1 MLKVGL
7 TGGIGSGKSTIA
19 KIFQTLGIPVFDA
32 DAVAKSIM
40 HTNNAVKAAVI
51 KAFGELAYLDGQ
63 LNRKYI
69 ADIVFQDPLQLE
81 ILNSIVHPAT
91 MQAAEDW
98 FQQQDAP
105 YVIKEAALLFEAGS
119 AAGLD
124 LIIGVTA
131 PQHVRIH
138 RVMQRD
144 GVGRQEVLT
153 RMGRQIE
160 DSIKMRLCD
169 EVLVNDGIQAIL
181 PQVLALHET
190 LLKQSTH
197 DRANA

>member
-7 TGGIGSGKSTIA
+7 TGGIGSGKSTVA

-40 HTNNAVKAAVI
+40 HTNTSVKAGVI
-51 KAFGELAYLDGQ
+51 EAFGEAAYRDGE
-63 LNRKYI
+63 LNRKFI
-69 ADIVFQDPLQLE
+69 ADIVFKDPFQLE

-91 MQAAEDW
+91 MQAAEEW
-98 FQQQDAP
+98 FQQQEAP

-124 LIIGVTA
+124 LVIGVTA

-160 DSIKMRLCD
+160 DTIKMRLCD
-169 EVLVNDGIQAIL
+169 VVIKNDGVQALL
-181 PQVLALHET
+181 PKVLALHED
-190 LLKQSTH
+190 LLKQS
-197 DRANA
+197 RQ

>member
-7 TGGIGSGKSTIA
+7 TGGIGSGKSTVA

-40 HTNNAVKAAVI
+40 HTNTSVKAGVI
-51 KAFGELAYLDGQ
+51 EAFGEAAYRDGE
-63 LNRKYI
+63 LNRKFI
-69 ADIVFQDPLQLE
+69 ADIVFKDPFQLE

-91 MQAAEDW
+91 MQAAEEW
-98 FQQQDAP
+98 FQQQEAP

-124 LIIGVTA
+124 LVIGVTA

-160 DSIKMRLCD
+160 DTIKMRLCD
-169 EVLVNDGIQAIL
+169 VVIKNDGVQALL
-181 PQVLALHET
+181 PQVLALHED
-190 LLKQSTH
+190 LLKHSRQ
-197 DRANA
+197 

>member
-7 TGGIGSGKSTIA
+7 TGGIGSGKSTVA

-40 HTNNAVKAAVI
+40 HTNTSVKAGVI
-51 KAFGELAYLDGQ
+51 EAFGEAAYRDGE
-63 LNRKYI
+63 LNRKFI
-69 ADIVFQDPLQLE
+69 ADIVFKDPFQLE

-91 MQAAEDW
+91 MQAAEEW
-98 FQQQDAP
+98 FQQQEAP

-144 GVGRQEVLT
+144 GIGRQEVLT

-160 DSIKMRLCD
+160 DTIKMRLCD
-169 EVLVNDGIQAIL
+169 VVIKNDGVQALL
-181 PQVLALHET
+181 PQVLALHDD
-190 LLKQSTH
+190 LLKQS
-197 DRANA
+197 RQ

>member
-7 TGGIGSGKSTIA
+7 TGGIGSGKSTVA

-40 HTNNAVKAAVI
+40 HTNTSVKAGVI
-51 KAFGELAYLDGQ
+51 EAFGEAAYRDGE
-63 LNRKYI
+63 LNRKFI
-69 ADIVFQDPLQLE
+69 ADIVFKDPFQLE

-91 MQAAEDW
+91 MQAAEEW
-98 FQQQDAP
+98 FQQQEAP

-160 DSIKMRLCD
+160 DTIKMRLCD
-169 EVLVNDGIQAIL
+169 VVIKNDGVQALL
-181 PQVLALHET
+181 PQVLALHDD
-190 LLKQSTH
+190 LLKQS
-197 DRANA
+197 RQ

>member
-1 MLKVGL
+1 MLIVGL
-7 TGGIGSGKSTIA
+7 TGGIGSGKSTVA

-40 HTNNAVKAAVI
+40 HTNTSVKAAVI
-51 KAFGELAYLDGQ
+51 EAFGEAAYRDGE
-63 LNRKYI
+63 LNRKFI
-69 ADIVFQDPLQLE
+69 ADIVFKDPFQLE

-91 MQAAEDW
+91 MQAAEEW
-98 FQQQDAP
+98 FQQQEAP

-160 DSIKMRLCD
+160 DTIKMRLCD
-169 EVLVNDGIQAIL
+169 VVIKNDGVQALL
-181 PQVLALHET
+181 PQVLALHED
-190 LLKQSTH
+190 LLKHSRQ
-197 DRANA
+197 

>member
-7 TGGIGSGKSTIA
+7 TGGIGSGKSTVA

-40 HTNNAVKAAVI
+40 HTNTSVKAAVI
-51 KAFGELAYLDGQ
+51 KAFGEAAYRDGE
-63 LNRKYI
+63 LNRKFI
-69 ADIVFQDPLQLE
+69 ADIVFKDPFQLE

-91 MQAAEDW
+91 MQAAEEW
-98 FQQQDAP
+98 FQQQEAP

-160 DSIKMRLCD
+160 DTIKMRLCD
-169 EVLVNDGIQAIL
+169 VVIKNDGVQALL
-181 PQVLALHET
+181 PQVLALHED
-190 LLKQSTH
+190 LLKQS
-197 DRANA
+197 RQ

>member
-7 TGGIGSGKSTIA
+7 TGGIGSGKSTVA

-40 HTNNAVKAAVI
+40 HTNTSVKAAVI
-51 KAFGELAYLDGQ
+51 EAFGEAAYRDGE
-63 LNRKYI
+63 LNRKFI
-69 ADIVFQDPLQLE
+69 ADIVFKDPFQLE

-91 MQAAEDW
+91 MQAAEEW
-98 FQQQDAP
+98 FQQQEAP

-160 DSIKMRLCD
+160 DTIKMRLCD
-169 EVLVNDGIQAIL
+169 VVIKNDGVQALL
-181 PQVLALHET
+181 PQVLALHED
-190 LLKQSTH
+190 LLKHSRQ
-197 DRANA
+197 

>member
-7 TGGIGSGKSTIA
+7 TGGIGSGKSTVA

-40 HTNNAVKAAVI
+40 HTNTSVKAGVI
-51 KAFGELAYLDGQ
+51 EAFGEAAYRDGE
-63 LNRKYI
+63 LNRKFI
-69 ADIVFQDPLQLE
+69 ADIVFKDPFQLE

-91 MQAAEDW
+91 MQAAEEW
-98 FQQQDAP
+98 FQQQEAP

-160 DSIKMRLCD
+160 DTIKMRLCD
-169 EVLVNDGIQAIL
+169 VVIKNDGVQALL
-181 PQVLALHET
+181 PQVLALHED
-190 LLKQSTH
+190 LLKHSRQ
-197 DRANA
+197 

>member
-7 TGGIGSGKSTIA
+7 TGGIGSGKSTVA

-40 HTNNAVKAAVI
+40 HTNTSVKAGVI
-51 KAFGELAYLDGQ
+51 EAFGEAAYRDGE
-63 LNRKYI
+63 LNRKFI
-69 ADIVFQDPLQLE
+69 ADIVFKDPFQLE

-91 MQAAEDW
+91 MQAAEEW
-98 FQQQDAP
+98 FQQQEAP

-160 DSIKMRLCD
+160 DTIKMRLCD
-169 EVLVNDGIQAIL
+169 VVIKNDGVQALL
-181 PQVLALHET
+181 PQVLALHED
-190 LLKQSTH
+190 LLKQS
-197 DRANA
+197 RQ

>member
-7 TGGIGSGKSTIA
+7 TGGIGSGKSTVA
-19 KIFQTLGIPVFDA
+19 KIFQTLGIPLFDA

-40 HTNNAVKAAVI
+40 HTNTSVKAGVI
-51 KAFGELAYLDGQ
+51 EAFGEAAYRDGE
-63 LNRKYI
+63 LNRKFI
-69 ADIVFQDPLQLE
+69 ADIVFQDPFQLE

-91 MQAAEDW
+91 MQAAEEW
-98 FQQQDAP
+98 FQQQEAP

-160 DSIKMRLCD
+160 DTIKMRLCD
-169 EVLVNDGIQAIL
+169 VVIKNDGVQALL
-181 PQVLALHET
+181 PQVLALHED
-190 LLKQSTH
+190 LLKQS
-197 DRANA
+197 RQ

>member
-7 TGGIGSGKSTIA
+7 TGGIGSGKSTVA

-40 HTNNAVKAAVI
+40 HTNTSVKAGVI
-51 KAFGELAYLDGQ
+51 EAFGEAAYRDGE
-63 LNRKYI
+63 LNRKFI
-69 ADIVFQDPLQLE
+69 ADIVFKDPFQLE

-91 MQAAEDW
+91 MQAAEEW
-98 FQQQDAP
+98 FQQQEAP

-144 GVGRQEVLT
+144 GVGRQDVLT

-160 DSIKMRLCD
+160 DTIKMRLCD
-169 EVLVNDGIQAIL
+169 VVIKNDGVQALL
-181 PQVLALHET
+181 PQVLALHED
-190 LLKQSTH
+190 LLKQS
-197 DRANA
+197 RQ

>member
-1 MLKVGL
+1 MLKLGL
-7 TGGIGSGKSTIA
+7 TGGIGSGKSTVA

-40 HTNNAVKAAVI
+40 HTNSVVKTAVI
-51 KAFGELAYLDGQ
+51 EAFGERAYLDGA

-69 ADIVFQDPLQLE
+69 ADIVFKDPFQLE

-98 FQQQDAP
+98 FKQQDAP

-169 EVLVNDGIQAIL
+169 TLLVNDGVQAIL

-197 DRANA
+197 DRANT

>member
-7 TGGIGSGKSTIA
+7 TGGIGSGKSTVA

-40 HTNNAVKAAVI
+40 HTNTSVKAGVI
-51 KAFGELAYLDGQ
+51 EAFGEAAYRDGE
-63 LNRKYI
+63 LNRKFI
-69 ADIVFQDPLQLE
+69 ADIVFKDPFQLE

-91 MQAAEDW
+91 MQAAEEW
-98 FQQQDAP
+98 FQQQEAP

-160 DSIKMRLCD
+160 DTIKMRLCD
-169 EVLVNDGIQAIL
+169 VVIKNDGVQALL
-181 PQVLALHET
+181 PQVLALHED
-190 LLKQSTH
+190 LLKQSSQ
-197 DRANA
+197 

>member
-7 TGGIGSGKSTIA
+7 TGGIGSGKSTVA

-40 HTNNAVKAAVI
+40 HTNGDVKAAVI
-51 KAFGELAYLDGQ
+51 KAFGETAYHDGH

-69 ADIVFQDPLQLE
+69 ADIVFKDPFQLE

-124 LIIGVTA
+124 IIIGVTA

-144 GVGRQEVLT
+144 GVGRQDVLT
-153 RMGRQIE
+153 RIGRQIE

-169 EVLVNDGIQAIL
+169 AVLVNDGIEAIL
-181 PQVLALHET
+181 PQVLSLHET
-190 LLKQSTH
+190 LLKQSTD

>member
-7 TGGIGSGKSTIA
+7 TGGIGSGKSTVA

-40 HTNNAVKAAVI
+40 HTNTSVKAGVI
-51 KAFGELAYLDGQ
+51 EAFGEAAYRDGE
-63 LNRKYI
+63 LNRKFI
-69 ADIVFQDPLQLE
+69 ADIVFKDPFQLE
-81 ILNSIVHPAT
+81 ILNSILHPAT
-91 MQAAEDW
+91 MQAAEEW
-98 FQQQDAP
+98 FQQQEAP

-160 DSIKMRLCD
+160 DTIKMRLCD
-169 EVLVNDGIQAIL
+169 VVIKNDGVQALL
-181 PQVLALHET
+181 PQVLALHED
-190 LLKQSTH
+190 LLKHSRQ
-197 DRANA
+197 

>member
-7 TGGIGSGKSTIA
+7 TGGIGSGKSTVA

-40 HTNNAVKAAVI
+40 HTNTEVKAAVI
-51 KAFGELAYLDGQ
+51 KAFGEKAYQDDQ

-69 ADIVFQDPLQLE
+69 ADIVFKDPFQLE

-98 FQQQDAP
+98 FQQQAAP

-124 LIIGVTA
+124 FIVGVTA

-153 RMGRQIE
+153 RMGRQI
-160 DSIKMRLCD
+160 DNTIKMRLCD
-169 EVLVNDGIQAIL
+169 AVIVNDGIQAIL
-181 PQVLALHET
+181 PQIQELHQMF
-190 LLKQSTH
+190 LQKANGY
-197 DRANA
+197 DR

>member
-7 TGGIGSGKSTIA
+7 TGGIGSGKSTVA

-40 HTNNAVKAAVI
+40 HTNTSVKAAVI
-51 KAFGELAYLDGQ
+51 EAFGEAAYRDGE
-63 LNRKYI
+63 LNRKFI
-69 ADIVFQDPLQLE
+69 ADIVFKDPFQLE

-91 MQAAEDW
+91 MQAAEEW
-98 FQQQDAP
+98 FQQQEAP

-160 DSIKMRLCD
+160 DTIKMRLCD
-169 EVLVNDGIQAIL
+169 VVIKNDGVQALL
-181 PQVLALHET
+181 PQVLALHED
-190 LLKQSTH
+190 LLKQSSQ
-197 DRANA
+197 

>member
-7 TGGIGSGKSTIA
+7 TGGIGSGKSTVA

-40 HTNNAVKAAVI
+40 HSNTHVKTAVI
-51 KAFGELAYLDGQ
+51 NAFGETAYQDGQ

-69 ADIVFQDPLQLE
+69 ANIVFQDPFQLE

-98 FQQQDAP
+98 FQQQNAP

-144 GVGRQEVLT
+144 DVGRQEVLT

-160 DSIKMRLCD
+160 DTIKMRLCD
-169 EVLVNDGIQAIL
+169 AVLVNDGIQAIL
-181 PQVLALHET
+181 PQVLSLHET
-190 LLKQSTH
+190 LLKQSTD
-197 DRANA
+197 DRPNT

>member
-7 TGGIGSGKSTIA
+7 TGGIGSGKSTVA
-19 KIFQTLGIPVFDA
+19 KIFEILGIPVFDA
-32 DAVAKSIM
+32 DAVAKTIM
-40 HTNNAVKAAVI
+40 HTNAAVKTAVI
-51 KAFGELAYLDGQ
+51 HAFGEAAYKDEQ

-69 ADIVFQDPLQLE
+69 ADIVFKDPFQLE

-98 FQQQDAP
+98 FQCQKAP

-144 GVGRQEVLT
+144 SVGRQEVLT
-153 RMGRQIE
+153 RMGRQI
-160 DSIKMRLCD
+160 DNSIKMRLCD
-169 EVLVNDGIQAIL
+169 VVLVNDGIEAIL
-181 PQVLALHET
+181 PQVLALHEQ
-190 LLKQSTH
+190 LLKQ
-197 DRANA
+197 ANNDCTYA

>member
-7 TGGIGSGKSTIA
+7 TGGIGSGKSTVA

-40 HTNNAVKAAVI
+40 HTNTSVKAGVI
-51 KAFGELAYLDGQ
+51 EAFGEAAYRDGE
-63 LNRKYI
+63 LNRKFI
-69 ADIVFQDPLQLE
+69 ADIVFKDPFQLE

-91 MQAAEDW
+91 MQAAEEW
-98 FQQQDAP
+98 FQQQEAP

-144 GVGRQEVLT
+144 SVGRQEVLT

-160 DSIKMRLCD
+160 DTIKMRLCD
-169 EVLVNDGIQAIL
+169 VVIKNDGVQALL
-181 PQVLALHET
+181 PQVLALHED
-190 LLKQSTH
+190 LLKHSRQ
-197 DRANA
+197 

>member
-7 TGGIGSGKSTIA
+7 TGGIGSGKSTVA

-40 HTNNAVKAAVI
+40 HTNTLVKAGVI
-51 KAFGELAYLDGQ
+51 EAFGEAAYRDGE
-63 LNRKYI
+63 LNRKFI
-69 ADIVFQDPLQLE
+69 ADIVFKDPFQLE

-91 MQAAEDW
+91 MQAAEEW
-98 FQQQDAP
+98 FQQQEAP

-160 DSIKMRLCD
+160 DTIKMRLCD
-169 EVLVNDGIQAIL
+169 VVIKNDGVQALL
-181 PQVLALHET
+181 PQVLALHED
-190 LLKQSTH
+190 LLKHSRQ
-197 DRANA
+197 